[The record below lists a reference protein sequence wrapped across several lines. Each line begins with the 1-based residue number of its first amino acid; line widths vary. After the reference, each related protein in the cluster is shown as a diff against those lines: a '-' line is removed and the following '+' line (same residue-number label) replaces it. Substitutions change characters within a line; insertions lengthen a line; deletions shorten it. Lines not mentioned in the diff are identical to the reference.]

1 MPNGILFFFSTI
13 YTTES
18 RKTKKGNRG
27 YRTSVSFLYW
37 NSAFVI
43 CINPNACFVDEWEEL
58 MNINKNNGV
67 LWYVLSLGMSM
78 SYLPI
83 KGIVLMIGSAS
94 LQGVIPVIIWQ
105 AVAAGFSIIALGN
118 QKSKEDFTLSIVSLI
133 FAIVLAV
140 VVVLFECLQRS

>member
-1 MPNGILFFFSTI
+1 MSI
-13 YTTES
+13 
-18 RKTKKGNRG
+18 
-27 YRTSVSFLYW
+27 
-37 NSAFVI
+37 
-43 CINPNACFVDEWEEL
+43 D
-58 MNINKNNGV
+58 KNNGV

-94 LQGVIPVIIWQ
+94 LQGVIPVFIWQ

-133 FAIVLAV
+133 FAIVFAV

>member
-1 MPNGILFFFSTI
+1 M
-13 YTTES
+13 
-18 RKTKKGNRG
+18 
-27 YRTSVSFLYW
+27 
-37 NSAFVI
+37 
-43 CINPNACFVDEWEEL
+43 
-58 MNINKNNGV
+58 

-105 AVAAGFSIIALGN
+105 AEAAGFSIIALGN

-133 FAIVLAV
+133 FAIVFGIILV
-140 VVVLFECLQRS
+140 PFFFVMVYKTKSKILKHKKL

>member
-1 MPNGILFFFSTI
+1 MSI
-13 YTTES
+13 
-18 RKTKKGNRG
+18 
-27 YRTSVSFLYW
+27 
-37 NSAFVI
+37 
-43 CINPNACFVDEWEEL
+43 D
-58 MNINKNNGV
+58 KNNGV

-133 FAIVLAV
+133 FAIVLADFLPHLLRQLPHNQNTPMAFCNSSILSV
-140 VVVLFECLQRS
+140 ISAPFLRPIFQIKVKYSDE

>member
-1 MPNGILFFFSTI
+1 MSI
-13 YTTES
+13 
-18 RKTKKGNRG
+18 
-27 YRTSVSFLYW
+27 
-37 NSAFVI
+37 
-43 CINPNACFVDEWEEL
+43 D
-58 MNINKNNGV
+58 KNNGV

-83 KGIVLMIGSAS
+83 KGIVLMIGSAAS

-133 FAIVLAV
+133 FAIVFAV

>member
-1 MPNGILFFFSTI
+1 MVCSFF
-13 YTTES
+13 
-18 RKTKKGNRG
+18 GN
-27 YRTSVSFLYW
+27 VDEL
-37 NSAFVI
+37 SADKRNCINDRI
-43 CINPNACFVDEWEEL
+43 CI
-58 MNINKNNGV
+58 
-67 LWYVLSLGMSM
+67 
-78 SYLPI
+78 
-83 KGIVLMIGSAS
+83 

>member
-1 MPNGILFFFSTI
+1 
-13 YTTES
+13 
-18 RKTKKGNRG
+18 
-27 YRTSVSFLYW
+27 
-37 NSAFVI
+37 
-43 CINPNACFVDEWEEL
+43 

-133 FAIVLAV
+133 FAIVFAV
-140 VVVLFECLQRS
+140 VVVLFERLQRS

>member
-1 MPNGILFFFSTI
+1 
-13 YTTES
+13 
-18 RKTKKGNRG
+18 
-27 YRTSVSFLYW
+27 
-37 NSAFVI
+37 
-43 CINPNACFVDEWEEL
+43 

-140 VVVLFECLQRS
+140 VVVLSLIHIS

>member
-1 MPNGILFFFSTI
+1 
-13 YTTES
+13 
-18 RKTKKGNRG
+18 
-27 YRTSVSFLYW
+27 
-37 NSAFVI
+37 
-43 CINPNACFVDEWEEL
+43 

-83 KGIVLMIGSAS
+83 KGIVLMIGSGS

-105 AVAAGFSIIALGN
+105 AVAAGFSFIALGN

-133 FAIVLAV
+133 FAIVFAV